1 MLINI
6 NGTKPQGEEQEKP
19 NARKQAGTINH
30 GRRVAAGQGSGG
42 GGSKFPLPGRQ
53 SLIPWNSANAF
64 PEEKGKIYNWRCV
77 FNGPTS
83 AKEQ

>member
-1 MLINI
+1 MLIN
-6 NGTKPQGEEQEKP
+6 KRQGEEQEKP
-19 NARKQAGTINH
+19 NAREHAEAINH

-42 GGSKFPLPGRQ
+42 GGSELPLPGQQ
-53 SLIPWNSANAF
+53 SLIPQNSADAF
-64 PEEKGKIYNWRCV
+64 PDEKEKIYNRRCV